1 MILATLA
8 AEVRNLS
15 SMFLGLQKFDLK
27 EDKLE
32 LEYLIII
39 KTWWLRETKD
49 STMKTFVENLR

>member
-8 AEVRNLS
+8 AEIWNLS

-27 EDKLE
+27 EDKPE

-39 KTWWLRETKD
+39 KTWWLRD
-49 STMKTFVENLR
+49 

>member
-8 AEVRNLS
+8 AEIRNLS

>member
-8 AEVRNLS
+8 AEVRNLFR
-15 SMFLGLQKFDLK
+15 MFLGLQKFDLK
-27 EDKLE
+27 EDKPE

>member
-8 AEVRNLS
+8 AEIRNLS

-27 EDKLE
+27 EDKPE
-32 LEYLIII
+32 LEYHIII

>member
-8 AEVRNLS
+8 AEIQNLS

-27 EDKLE
+27 EDKPE

>member
-8 AEVRNLS
+8 AEIRNLS

-27 EDKLE
+27 EDKPE

>member
-8 AEVRNLS
+8 AEIRNLS

-27 EDKLE
+27 EDKPE

-39 KTWWLRETKD
+39 KTWWLRD
-49 STMKTFVENLR
+49 